1 MTLLIHNY
9 YKPKKAEMINILRN
23 STAKKI
29 IKKKTVDIMNLTIVS
44 CRLKEIDIL
53 PALKVRRFWV
63 QTTVAVSYRL
73 TLSRPTDNALPVSTI
88 LPKSR
93 PQR

>member
-1 MTLLIHNY
+1 
-9 YKPKKAEMINILRN
+9 MILQ
-23 STAKKI
+23 
-29 IKKKTVDIMNLTIVS
+29 LG
-44 CRLKEIDIL
+44 RLVFDIL

-63 QTTVAVSYRL
+63 QTTVAGIARL

-93 PQR
+93 PQRTGFKPNFLVKLIQE